1 MYDLTPMQAASW
13 VNGHAGGQGA
23 QGPSAHLYV
32 ELDRR
37 DGALDPDRLERAI
50 AALIAR
56 HANLRL
62 AVAADGTA
70 RILPP
75 RPGPFLDRHDL
86 SRLGALDCQ
95 LALER
100 IRADQSHQRLALER
114 GEAVAF
120 SLSLLPGGGSRLHVD
135 LDMIAADPSC
145 FPDLMEDLARLYED
159 GPGSALP
166 EAGDFAAH
174 LEARRSDPD
183 GPARAAAARAWW
195 QERIAALPAA
205 PELPRPPGQREDA
218 PRTARLAERLDP
230 ARTRGLMRRAREMR
244 VTPTALTLALFA
256 QELARACGQPALR
269 LTVPMF
275 HRPEGETPIIGDFS
289 DFALLG
295 VAGAEPDLAALA
307 RRVQA
312 DLAGAIGQIA
322 HPGPGQMRDLARH
335 LGHVPEAPVV
345 FTAGFDHPRGSILSD
360 RARRCLGDLVWSVS
374 QGPGVALDAQIARLG
389 EGLLVNW
396 DIRLDLIKQDW
407 ITRLFKIF
415 MDRLHALADAPSA
428 PESWPLSPLQRAYL
442 AGREEVL
449 PLGGIAMHE
458 ARLFR
463 GRLDEAALGARL
475 QALCDAH
482 PALRLRIDADAGR
495 QYLARHPKLPLVTH
509 DLRAAPDAEARLQAV
524 WQDFARSPCP
534 LDGPLDGPLWQV
546 CALPMPE
553 GQEDALAVKFDGL
566 GLDGPAIAQI
576 CAELFATDPPSASTP
591 AAARL
596 PVPPPVPAEERAADA
611 AYWAEALA
619 RVESAPRLPWRRPPD
634 RPGPARYRR
643 SSRILAPELIR
654 PLRRTAAREGLFLNT
669 LLGFA
674 ILEVLAR
681 FTPDLRICAG
691 LPTAPALDREDLGN
705 RASFI
710 ALEHDAGS
718 GTPRARAAALQ
729 ARTMAGLGHMGFSG
743 VDLAR
748 QLLARTGGPLALPVV
763 LTNGLDWETPP
774 RGAAMRQV
782 DGLTQ
787 TPQVALD
794 IRLMRAP
801 GGGIEIA
808 ADHAEDVLAPATVT
822 AMLEAA
828 LRALESMAETG
839 ALSLPDPLVAVDLPP
854 DRPHVADPAPHLLR
868 IAEALN
874 HAQGP
879 ALICGEERL
888 DYPALR
894 DRVAAALA
902 GLAAEG
908 MGPGDVL
915 ALHLPRGIDH
925 VVLQLTAAMAGIV
938 WVPVD
943 AAAPPARR
951 DYLLDR
957 AAPALIVSEE
967 ELPGRRCLRPGDLP
981 RPGGALPDAASLRA
995 RSLDTGPGYYLF
1007 TSGTTGA
1014 PKCVVLS
1021 NRATANVLDQTFSA
1035 WQVGPEDVLIS
1046 VTPLHHDMSLFDLF
1060 GGLAAGASVV
1070 LPAAGHEKDAVEWAR
1085 LVARH
1090 RVTLWVSVPAI
1101 LDMLLACA
1109 RPGQIESLRLI
1120 AQGGDYIK
1128 PATLA
1133 ELRRLC
1139 PAARLISLGGPT
1151 ETTIWS
1157 IWHEIG
1163 PGFEPDDGPAP
1174 GTAPVPY
1181 GRPLDGAGYRIC
1193 NPLGEPCPP
1202 GVTGRIH
1209 TLGDCLSLGYLEP
1222 GGLSQDGFV
1231 TLPGADG
1238 TPQRAFRTGDLG
1250 QWSPDRP
1257 GQILFAGRVGG
1268 YVKVRGVRVSLG
1280 EIEAALADHPAL
1292 SRTMVVDLAPGDG
1305 RETTLAA
1312 LYAAREGQPPG
1323 PAELRAWLRSRLPQS
1338 HLPDRFIAVT
1348 ALPLSPNGK
1357 PDRTAARALAL
1368 PPHTAPCSDRLGRAV
1383 LDIYLR
1389 QTGPAPEA
1397 TIDSPLIDLGLLPE
1411 HLIGVA
1417 AALNARFGTAL
1428 RPSRLI
1434 PARTARQAAQLIP
1447 APPEPEGLR

>member
-13 VNGHAGGQGA
+13 VNGHAGARAA

-32 ELDRR
+32 ELDRS
-37 DGALDPDRLERAI
+37 DGALDPDRLERAV

-62 AVAADGTA
+62 AVAPDGTP

-75 RPGPFLDRHDL
+75 GPGPFLVRHDL
-86 SRLGALDCQ
+86 RRLGTLDCQ

-100 IRADQSHQRLALER
+100 IREDQSHQRLGLER

-145 FPDLMEDLARLYED
+145 FPDLMDDLARLYQD
-159 GPGSALP
+159 GPGCDLP
-166 EAGDFAAH
+166 PAGDFAALLGVRH
-174 LEARRSDPD
+174 SDP
-183 GPARAAAARAWW
+183 ARPEREAAARAWW
-195 QERIAALPAA
+195 QDRIAALPEA
-205 PELPRPPGQREDA
+205 PDLPRPPGRREDT
-218 PRTARLAERLDP
+218 PRTARLAERLAP
-230 ARTRGLMRRAREMR
+230 ARTRALMLRAREMR
-244 VTPTALTLALFA
+244 VTPTALTLAVFA

-275 HRPEGETPIIGDFS
+275 HRPEGETTVIGDFS
-289 DFALLG
+289 DFALVG
-295 VAGAEPDLAALA
+295 VAGAEPDLSVLA

-312 DLAGAIGQIA
+312 DLAGAIGHSA

-345 FTAGFDHPRGSILSD
+345 FTAGFDHPRGSILSE
-360 RARRCLGDLVWSVS
+360 RARHCLGDLVWSVS

-389 EGLLVNW
+389 DGLLINW
-396 DIRLDLIKQDW
+396 DIRLDLVDRDW
-407 ITRLFKIF
+407 IESLFKAF
-415 MDRLHALADAPSA
+415 MDRLCALSDAA
-428 PESWPLSPLQRAYL
+428 PTPRSWPLGALQRAYL
-442 AGREEVL
+442 AGREDVL
-449 PLGGIAMHE
+449 PLGGVAMHE

-463 GRLDEAALGARL
+463 GSLDEAALRARL
-475 QALCDAH
+475 QALCAAH
-482 PALRLRIDADAGR
+482 PALGLRIDASAGR
-495 QYLARHPKLPLVTH
+495 QYLAKRPELPLLTR
-509 DLRAAPDAEARLQAV
+509 DLRAAPDAEARLQAL

-534 LDGPLDGPLWQV
+534 LDGPLWQV
-546 CALPMPE
+546 RALLLPE
-553 GQEDALAVKFDGL
+553 GQEDALAVKFDAL
-566 GLDGPAIAQI
+566 ALDGPAIAQL
-576 CAELFATDPPSASTP
+576 CAELFATAPPPARPASAP
-591 AAARL
+591 L
-596 PVPPPVPAEERAADA
+596 PVPQPVPAAERAADA
-611 AYWAEALA
+611 AYWAGALA

-643 SSRILAPELIR
+643 ASRILAPELIR
-654 PLRRTAAREGLFLNT
+654 PLRRAAAREGLFLNT
-669 LLGFA
+669 VLGFA

-705 RASFI
+705 RSSFI
-710 ALEHDAGS
+710 VIDHDATS
-718 GTPRARAAALQ
+718 GTARERAAALQ
-729 ARTMAGLGHMGFSG
+729 AQTMAGLGHMGFSG

-748 QLLARTGGPLALPVV
+748 QLMGQTGGPLALPVV
-763 LTNGLDWETPP
+763 LTNGLDWQAPP
-774 RGAAMRQV
+774 MGAPMRQV

-794 IRLMRAP
+794 MRLMRAP

-808 ADHAEDVLAPATVT
+808 ADHAEGVLDPATVK
-822 AMLEAA
+822 AILDAS
-828 LRALESMAETG
+828 LRALETMARTG
-839 ALSLPDPLVAVDLPP
+839 ELSLPDPLVPVELPP
-854 DRPHVADPAPHLLR
+854 QSPHVADPAPHLLR
-868 IAEALN
+868 IAEALDR
-874 HAQGP
+874 ARGP

-894 DRVAAALA
+894 ARVTAALA
-902 GLAAEG
+902 GLAAQG

-915 ALHLPRGIDH
+915 AIHLPRGIDH
-925 VVLQLTAAMAGIV
+925 VVLQLAAALAGIV
-938 WVPVD
+938 WVPID

-951 DYLLDR
+951 EYLLDR
-957 AAPALIVSEE
+957 AAPALVVSGED
-967 ELPGRRCLRPGDLP
+967 LPGRPCLRPDDLP
-981 RPGGALPDAASLRA
+981 RPGGALPDAAMLRL

-1021 NRATANVLDQTFSA
+1021 NRATANVLDQTLSA
-1035 WQVGPEDVLIS
+1035 WKPGPEDVLIS
-1046 VTPLHHDMSLFDLF
+1046 VTPLHHDMSLFDIF
-1060 GGLAAGASVV
+1060 GGLAAGACVV
-1070 LPAAGHEKDAVEWAR
+1070 LPAAGHEKDAMEWAR

-1101 LDMLLACA
+1101 VEMLLACA
-1109 RPGQIESLRLI
+1109 RPGQIDSLRLI

-1128 PATLA
+1128 PATVA

-1163 PGFEPDDGPAP
+1163 PEIVSAADDMSAS

-1209 TLGDCLSLGYLEP
+1209 TTGDCLSLGYLEA

-1231 TLPGADG
+1231 TLPDPDG
-1238 TPQRAFRTGDLG
+1238 TPRRAFRTGDLG
-1250 QWSPDRP
+1250 QWSADPP

-1292 SRTMVVDLAPGDG
+1292 SQAMVVDLAPGDG
-1305 RETTLAA
+1305 RETTLVA
-1312 LYAAREGQPPG
+1312 LYAARDGQPPG
-1323 PAELRAWLRSRLPQS
+1323 ASELRAWLRGRLPQS
-1338 HLPDRFIAVT
+1338 HLPDRFLAVT
-1348 ALPLSPNGK
+1348 ALRLSSNGK
-1357 PDRTAARALAL
+1357 PDRAAARALAL
-1368 PPHTAPCSDRLGRAV
+1368 SPAAPCPDRLGREV
-1383 LDIYLR
+1383 LNIYLR
-1389 QTGPAPEA
+1389 QTGPDPEA
-1397 TIDSPLIDLGLLPE
+1397 TIDSPLIELGLLPG
-1411 HLIGVA
+1411 HLIPVA

-1447 APPEPEGLR
+1447 PRPEPEDLG